1 MFYIGEA
8 LVQTQAHN
16 RREGAIPL
24 LKREQ
29 KDRAT
34 ESCHFS
40 LCNMCIEVLWKS
52 LGAMYGRD
60 DVHPAVSNGKI
71 STYYIAVKLGSY

>member
-1 MFYIGEA
+1 MLYIGEA

-16 RREGAIPL
+16 RREGVIPL
-24 LKREQ
+24 LEKGQ

-34 ESCHFS
+34 EGCHFS
-40 LCNMCIEVLWKS
+40 LCNMCIKVLWKS
-52 LGAMYGRD
+52 LGAMNGRD
-60 DVHPAVSNGKI
+60 DVHPAVSNGKN